1 MECFH
6 LLLMESCSDS
16 LHGSLLR
23 TLAVILLI
31 WIKRCISDYLVV
43 IILKAVLILLITT
56 ECFSVQLILWVL
68 RHTSFIILVY
78 SYQSQYCFDKPSQRQ
93 AKLAVRWSMQCTN

>member
-6 LLLMESCSDS
+6 LLLMESCSDL

-23 TLAVILLI
+23 TLALILLI
-31 WIKRCISDYLVV
+31 WIKRCISGYLVV
-43 IILKAVLILLITT
+43 IILKAVLILLIAT
-56 ECFSVQLILWVL
+56 CFSVQLILLVL

-78 SYQSQYCFDKPSQRQ
+78 SYQSQYCFDKSSICYPPSVG
-93 AKLAVRWSMQCTN
+93 LN